1 MRSLDVS
8 NKESQV
14 DAEGYQ
20 LEVNEV
26 AELLG
31 VTRTRVS
38 QLTSSGQLSFER
50 RRVGTRNRLFY
61 KRSEVLAH
69 QRGFYGR
76 QHAPNAPLVGFD
88 NVNDSDFLS
97 AAERIGAS
105 AHHRSHDSHR
115 QTESSLTQT
124 FHRLGDNHDLNR
136 RQLGQIM
143 EAVSAVGAYRL
154 RAAHKP
160 HVSAAGQRES
170 ESVTC
175 LIGSLIE
182 DVARLAQ
189 KLEEQ
194 QNLILSLHD
203 ESRSLKRDLFQI
215 RQAQLQSIS
224 SNMSQGPR
232 LSFSKTPL
240 QLEGLESGCAQAV
253 GPESDLTPARRKIS
267 IKGRQSRS
275 AAKRSFIKR

>member
-8 NKESQV
+8 NQESQV

-50 RRVGTRNRLFY
+50 RRVGARNRLFY

-76 QHAPNAPLVGFD
+76 QHAPNSPLLRFD
-88 NVNDSDFLS
+88 NADGSDFLS

-105 AHHRSHDSHR
+105 AHHRAPDPHKLN
-115 QTESSLTQT
+115 ESLLTQT
-124 FHRLGDNHDLNR
+124 VQRLGDNHDLNR

-154 RAAHKP
+154 RAPQKQ
-160 HVSAAGQRES
+160 HVSAAGQRDS
-170 ESVTC
+170 ESVTR

-182 DVARLAQ
+182 DIARLAQ
-189 KLEEQ
+189 KFEEQ

-215 RQAQLQSIS
+215 RQAQVKPATMNLGPGMLHPFFDTTPKGNEVES
-224 SNMSQGPR
+224 SSTQV
-232 LSFSKTPL
+232 
-240 QLEGLESGCAQAV
+240 EGLG
-253 GPESDLTPARRKIS
+253 SDKHKARCKPRMNS
-267 IKGRQSRS
+267 RNSRS
-275 AAKRSFIKR
+275 VAKRSFLKR